1 MAKRK
6 MKRRP
11 QRRLQEFEDKHGVSY
26 SGMINRLKD
35 TIRRREIK
43 ITRLETQLEELKVSY
58 KKEIHTLGVEH
69 RRQLRKAETKLRN
82 SEKKYRDF
90 QKRKGIRHRTVIHK
104 TKYEH
109 YEHPSQVKTFEKRCI
124 DLMTESKSGYLISFE
139 NIVKYLTFL
148 DDYNKDNGT
157 SLTLLHY
164 IVLLNAYLLKEEST
178 QGFTPPRLYLPQ
190 YSPHQLRTSLV
201 GLAEAGFLN
210 RLSKSKFQINLIG
223 EGFLKDITNFNSYGK
238 SNVVEA
244 LKKGLGY
251 FEE

>member
-11 QRRLQEFEDKHGVSY
+11 QRRQQEFEDKHGVSY
-26 SGMINRLKD
+26 SGMINRLND
-35 TIRRREIK
+35 TIRRRDRK
-43 ITRLETQLEELKVSY
+43 ITKLETQLEELKVSY

-82 SEKKYRDF
+82 SEKKYKDF

-124 DLMTESKSGYLISFE
+124 ELMEDTKGILGSFE
-139 NIVKYLTFL
+139 NLVKYLTFL
-148 DDYNKDNGT
+148 EDYNEKNNT
-157 SLTLLHY
+157 SLTLSHY
-164 IVLLNAYLLKEEST
+164 LVLLNSYLLKEEST
-178 QGFTPPRLYLPQ
+178 QGFTPPRMYLPQ
-190 YSPHQLRTSLV
+190 YSPHQIRTAVVYLSEV
-201 GLAEAGFLN
+201 GLLN
-210 RLSKSKFQINLIG
+210 RLSKSRFQINLIG
-223 EGFLKDITNFNSYGK
+223 EGFLKDITNFKSYGK